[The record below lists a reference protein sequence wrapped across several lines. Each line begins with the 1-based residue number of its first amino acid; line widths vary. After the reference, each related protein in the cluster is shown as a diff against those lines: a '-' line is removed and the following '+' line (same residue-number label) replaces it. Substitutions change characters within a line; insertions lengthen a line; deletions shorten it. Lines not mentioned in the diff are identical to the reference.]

1 MSFLPQALPYFLIG
15 VVSQLAIRRQL
26 STSLVV
32 ILLIAL
38 FIGGFSTNIYHSSGF
53 LLVLAIWIFYLVLSL
68 YENNSHFRWHRSVIA
83 ISKLVATH
91 RLYIYLGK
99 ISYSSYLIHV
109 PILTLF
115 LGFGRTVTGSSGDM
129 ATLSL
134 AIASIPT
141 IIAAS
146 ALLYHFVEVPGIRL
160 GRAIYRQR
168 NGYEKGRALHV

>member
-1 MSFLPQALPYFLIG
+1 M
-15 VVSQLAIRRQL
+15 
-26 STSLVV
+26 
-32 ILLIAL
+32 
-38 FIGGFSTNIYHSSGF
+38 
-53 LLVLAIWIFYLVLSL
+53 
-68 YENNSHFRWHRSVIA
+68 
-83 ISKLVATH
+83 
-91 RLYIYLGK
+91 YLGK

-115 LGFGRTVTGSSGDM
+115 LGYGRTITDSSNNI

-134 AIASIPT
+134 AMASIPT

-168 NGYEKGRALHV
+168 NGHEERRPLHV